1 MRNAIA
7 TIKDVARE
15 AGVSISTV
23 SAVVN
28 GNKPVSEELVARVRQ
43 AIEKLEFHP
52 NLMARSLHAK
62 RTRTLA
68 YLTPD
73 ITNPA
78 ILRTFRATEAVS
90 HSRGYAVFLLS
101 TDGSIEATREA
112 IGRVIGLKMDGAFIS
127 LSWAMSRPEAGV
139 ERLIERGIAVVG
151 VSGGSYD
158 LAGVDCFLHDEE
170 GGGSQ
175 IGTYLH
181 RLGHRQVLFVGPVG
195 SRAAEK
201 RYGGLASVFGGLA
214 NGDGTTLEQ
223 VPTQGYT
230 ASAAYDA
237 VQSALSHRQHFTA
250 MVAFNDAVATG
261 ALAALSDNGLVVPD
275 DVSFVSFGSDHRD
288 FARPRITSVTFEE
301 ERIAALAANCLIDR
315 IEGTASGPSSHEYLP
330 LTLTVRESS
339 RRTRGDRV
347 P

>member
-1 MRNAIA
+1 MRAGRLSSPRPGSPWRESSSNA
-7 TIKDVARE
+7 T
-15 AGVSISTV
+15 SPFPP
-23 SAVVN
+23 SA
-28 GNKPVSEELVARVRQ
+28 
-43 AIEKLEFHP
+43 
-52 NLMARSLHAK
+52 
-62 RTRTLA
+62 TRTMPGLIA
-68 YLTPD
+68 DTASSAAGTSP
-73 ITNPA
+73 
-78 ILRTFRATEAVS
+78 
-90 HSRGYAVFLLS
+90 RGYAVFLLS

-127 LSWAMSRPEAGV
+127 LGWAMSRPEAGV

-158 LAGVDCFLHDEE
+158 LAGVDCFLNDEE

-201 RYGGLASVFGGLA
+201 RYSGLASVFGGLA
-214 NGDGTTLEQ
+214 KGDGTTLEQ

-261 ALAALSDNGLVVPD
+261 ALSDNGLVVPD

-315 IEGTASGPSSHEYLP
+315 IKGTASGPSSHEYLP

-339 RRTRGDRV
+339 KRTRGASARK